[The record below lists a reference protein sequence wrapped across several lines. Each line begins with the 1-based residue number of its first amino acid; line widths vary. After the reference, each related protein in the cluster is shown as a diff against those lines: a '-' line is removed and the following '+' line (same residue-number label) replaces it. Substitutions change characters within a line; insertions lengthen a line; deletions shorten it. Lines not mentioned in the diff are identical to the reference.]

1 MKKISIV
8 FLLITLI
15 ISCNENLSPDD
26 YQEISVKNLYKLS
39 VPKYMFE
46 RDDLNSEASLQ
57 YANLL
62 KEAYTVVV
70 HESKQD
76 FIGYSRTTNT
86 YNEQLSVLEN
96 YSQNQINFFE
106 NNQKLKRFEASN
118 FTKVNELNTR
128 QVKLKGTANGNEL
141 GYIIS
146 FIEGEHN
153 LYMIMNWT
161 RLNRLERFDNTFKT
175 INNSFKLIKN

>member
-1 MKKISIV
+1 MRKISI
-8 FLLITLI
+8 LLLFITLLS
-15 ISCNENLSPDD
+15 SCNEKLSPDD
-26 YQEISVKNLYKLS
+26 YQEISVRNIYKIS

-46 RDDLNSEASLQ
+46 RDDLNNEASLQ

-76 FIGYSRTTNT
+76 FITYSRTINA
-86 YNEQLSVLEN
+86 YNDQVSVLEN

-106 NNQKLKRFEASN
+106 NNMKLKRIEASD
-118 FTKVNELNTR
+118 FTKINKLNAR
-128 QVKLKGTANGNEL
+128 KVKLKGNEL
-141 GYIIS
+141 GYALC
-146 FIEGEHN
+146 FVEGKDN

-161 RLNRLERFDNTFKT
+161 RVNRLQRFENTFEF